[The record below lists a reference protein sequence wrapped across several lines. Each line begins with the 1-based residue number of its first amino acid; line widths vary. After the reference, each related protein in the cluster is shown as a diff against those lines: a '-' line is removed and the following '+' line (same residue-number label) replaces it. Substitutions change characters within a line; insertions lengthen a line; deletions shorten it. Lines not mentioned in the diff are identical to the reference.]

1 MSQVDAVGPVE
12 DIDTRLP
19 EEHDKG
25 ALEAVCQRLAGVV
38 RVSIM
43 NPEALMDH
51 IAGRPP
57 GECRPVSE

>member
-1 MSQVDAVGPVE
+1 MSQIDPVVTGEVD
-12 DIDTRLP
+12 THMP

-57 GECRPVSE
+57 GEMRSVSE